1 MRPLSRTPPDRPQG
15 ETPAMA
21 EKRYTR
27 THEWA
32 EVNGG
37 VATVGITKHAADELG
52 DLTFLD
58 FRASVGGK
66 LKQGDVFG
74 EIDSVKAT
82 SELFAPLSGTVEAIN
97 ERFHEADELTAISKA
112 PETDGWMLKLKLTDT
127 GEFNK
132 LMSAG

>member
-1 MRPLSRTPPDRPQG
+1 
-15 ETPAMA
+15 MA

-32 EVNGG
+32 EMNGG
-37 VATVGITKHAADELG
+37 VATIGITKHAADELG

-58 FRASVGGK
+58 FRAAAGAK
-66 LKQGDVFG
+66 LKQGEVFG

-82 SELFAPLSGTVEAIN
+82 SELFSPLSGTVEAVN
-97 ERFHEADELTAISKA
+97 ERFHEADELAAITKA
-112 PETDGWMLKLKLTDT
+112 PETDGWMIKVKVSEP

-132 LMSAG
+132 LMSAGDYQKFCAESGH